1 MSGNILARE
10 TLKMLLDYPERQ
22 YPEPE
27 DPNDKKK
34 KQQKKDDKKLVKKK
48 RKKEPKFDTPEWALE
63 LDAVKNKVKS
73 MEQLAADKVNLH
85 LDEPFLQKVKE

>member
-10 TLKMLLDYPERQ
+10 TLKMLLDYPERPDG

-34 KQQKKDDKKLVKKK
+34 KQVKKDDKKVKK
-48 RKKEPKFDTPEWALE
+48 RKKKGVRRRATSRRFSASWSQPKKDLTL
-63 LDAVKNKVKS
+63 S
-73 MEQLAADKVNLH
+73 
-85 LDEPFLQKVKE
+85 

>member
-10 TLKMLLDYPERQ
+10 TLKMLLDYPERI

-34 KQQKKDDKKLVKKK
+34 QKKKEEKKVKKRK
-48 RKKEPKFDTPEWALE
+48 KKEPKFDTPEWALE
-63 LDAVKNKVKS
+63 LDAVINKVKS
-73 MEQLAADKVNLH
+73 MEQLAADKINLK
-85 LDEPFLQKVKE
+85 LDESFLEKVKS